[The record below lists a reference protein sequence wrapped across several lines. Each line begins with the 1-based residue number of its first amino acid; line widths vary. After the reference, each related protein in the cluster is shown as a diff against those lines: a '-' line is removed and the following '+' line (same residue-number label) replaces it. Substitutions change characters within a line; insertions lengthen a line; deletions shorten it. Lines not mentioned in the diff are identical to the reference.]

1 MSQNPPSSET
11 APPSAEV
18 EAQRVAKLH
27 EETNLGAGNLES
39 DPATSE
45 NPPRD
50 LKAGDQA
57 RPTAEDES
65 EASRSNRIDTGVS
78 REKNVDP
85 ESPTTHSG
93 DQGG

>member
-18 EAQRVAKLH
+18 EKQRVAKLQ
-27 EETNLGAGNLES
+27 EETNLGAGNVEP

-57 RPTAEDES
+57 RPTDES
-65 EASRSNRIDTGVS
+65 EASRSARTDTGVS

-85 ESPTTHSG
+85 ASPVTHSG
-93 DQGG
+93 DQ